1 MRSVRVMTA
10 ALGAAFLAAFGTSA
24 LHSQT
29 ALNAVDQLNARLQ
42 SGAARLTFDGR
53 GGYLRSVL
61 DELKVPVESQML
73 VFSPTS
79 LQARRINPRNP
90 RAIFFNQSVQVGFVR
105 DGELLELA
113 VHDAQKGV
121 LFYTLDQKS
130 VEAPRFK
137 ETTICLNCHRQRD
150 TTLGMPGIL
159 MLNTD
164 MTTRAE
170 LFAAGTMIDHR
181 TPFEQRWGG
190 WYVTGSSGAARHNG
204 NVIAA
209 GAAPRELSSVEGLF
223 DLDGYPSAQSDIAA
237 LMVFLH
243 HTQMTNWIAR
253 IGWETQDAQS
263 RRQALLAPAGEADR
277 AAAQLR
283 SVATEMVDY
292 MLFVDEPR
300 LNGGIRSLSGFVETF
315 SAQAPRDRN
324 GRSLYDLDLTRR
336 LLRYPCTYLIYSPAF
351 DALPAQTKTAVY
363 ERLWQV
369 LSGQEDGARYRA
381 ALSQADRRA
390 IVEILRDTKRD
401 LPGYFDPARLL
412 S

>member
-1 MRSVRVMTA
+1 MRLMMA
-10 ALGAAFLAAFGTSA
+10 ALGAAFLLVFGTTA
-24 LHSQT
+24 VRSQA
-29 ALNAVDQLNARLQ
+29 ALNPVDQLNARLQ
-42 SGAARLTFDGR
+42 SGSARLAFEGR

-61 DELKVPVESQML
+61 DELRVPIESQML

-79 LQARRINPRNP
+79 LQARRINPTNP
-90 RAIFFNQSVQVGFVR
+90 RAIFFNESVQVGFVR
-105 DGELLELA
+105 DGELLEVS

-130 VEAPRFK
+130 VAAPRLK
-137 ETTICLNCHRQRD
+137 ETTICLNCHKQRD

-164 MTTRAE
+164 MTGPAE
-170 LFAAGTMIDHR
+170 LFAAGKVIDQR

-190 WYVTGSSGAARHNG
+190 WYVTGSSGAVRHNG
-204 NVIAA
+204 NVAAA
-209 GAAPRELSSVEGLF
+209 GVNARELSSVEGIF

-243 HTQMTNWIAR
+243 HTQMTNWISR
-253 IGWETQDAQS
+253 IGWETLDAQS
-263 RRQALLAPAGEADR
+263 RRQALLAPTGEAAR
-277 AAAQLR
+277 ATEQLQ
-283 SVATEMVDY
+283 SVATQMVDY

-300 LNGGIRSLSGFVETF
+300 LSGGIRSQSGFVEKF

-324 GRSLYDLDLTRR
+324 GRSLYDIDLTRR
-336 LLRYPCTYLIYSPAF
+336 LMRYPCTYLIYSPAF
-351 DALPAQTKTAVY
+351 DALPEQAKSAVY

-369 LSGQEDGARYRA
+369 LSGQEKAPRYTA
-381 ALSQADRRA
+381 ALPLADRRA

-401 LPGYFDPARLL
+401 LPAYFDLTRLL

>member
-1 MRSVRVMTA
+1 MHVMTA
-10 ALGAAFLAAFGTSA
+10 ALGAAFLLAFGTTA
-24 LHSQT
+24 VRSQ
-29 ALNAVDQLNARLQ
+29 AAPNPVDQLNARLQ
-42 SGAARLTFDGR
+42 SGATRLTFEGR

-79 LQARRINPRNP
+79 LQARRINATNP
-90 RAIFFNQSVQVGFVR
+90 RAIFFNESVQVGFVR
-105 DGELLELA
+105 DGELLELS

-121 LFYTLDQKS
+121 LFYTLDQKA

-137 ETTICLNCHRQRD
+137 ETTICLNCHKQRD

-164 MTTRAE
+164 MTTPTQ
-170 LFAAGTMIDHR
+170 LFAAGTVTDHR
-181 TPFEQRWGG
+181 TPFERRWGG
-190 WYVTGSSGAARHNG
+190 WYVTGSTGVVQHNG
-204 NVIAA
+204 NVLAR
-209 GAAPRELSSVEGLF
+209 GASARELSSVEGLF

-263 RRQALLAPAGEADR
+263 RRQALLAPAGEGDR

-283 SVATEMVDY
+283 SVAIEMVDY

-300 LNGGIRSLSGFVETF
+300 LGGGIRSLSGFVEKF
-315 SAQAPRDRN
+315 SAQMPRDRN
-324 GRSLYDLDLTRR
+324 GRSLYELDLTRR
-336 LLRYPCTYLIYSPAF
+336 LMRYPCTYLIYSAAF
-351 DALPAQTKTAVY
+351 DALPAAAKAAVY

-369 LSGQEDGARYRA
+369 LSGQENGTRYRD
-381 ALSQADRRA
+381 ALSPADRRA

-401 LPGYFDPARLL
+401 LPGYFEPAKLL
-412 S
+412 

>member
-1 MRSVRVMTA
+1 MRVMTA
-10 ALGAAFLAAFGTSA
+10 TVGAVFLLVLATGAVQ
-24 LHSQT
+24 SQT

-42 SGAARLTFDGR
+42 SGAARLTFEGR

-61 DELKVPVESQML
+61 DELQVPIESQML

-79 LQARRINPRNP
+79 LQARRINPTNP
-90 RAIFFNQSVQVGFVR
+90 RAIFFTDSLQVGFVR

-130 VEAPRFK
+130 VAAPRFK
-137 ETTICLNCHRQRD
+137 ETTICLNCHKQRD

-164 MTTRAE
+164 MTTPVE
-170 LFAAGTMIDHR
+170 LFASGTVTDHR
-181 TPFEQRWGG
+181 TPFEKRWGG

-209 GAAPRELSSVEGLF
+209 GAERRELSSVEGLF

-263 RRQALLAPAGEADR
+263 RRQALLAPTGEADR

-283 SVATEMVDY
+283 GVASEMVDY

-300 LNGGIRSLSGFVETF
+300 LSGGIRSLSGFVEKF
-315 SAQAPRDRN
+315 STQVPRDRN

-351 DALPAQTKTAVY
+351 DALPAQAKAAVY

-369 LSGQEDGARYRA
+369 LSGQENDPRYRA
-381 ALSQADRRA
+381 ALPEADRRA
-390 IVEILRDTKRD
+390 IVEILRDTKGD
-401 LPGYFDPARLL
+401 LPGYFDPAKLL
-412 S
+412 